1 MQTEGAQETLE
12 EQIAQAE
19 AELRETQAEQRST
32 TALLVQ
38 ADQDLSA
45 SQSQHAA
52 VRSTST
58 ANHSQSP
65 NLPHLPPR

>member
-52 VRSTST
+52 VRSTSP